1 MDLIRRTVLVAAA
14 IILAIISVAPLL
26 AAFKI

>member
-1 MDLIRRTVLVAAA
+1 MDTIRRIVLIAAA
-14 IILAIISVAPLL
+14 IILAVISVAPLL

>member
-1 MDLIRRTVLVAAA
+1 MDTIRRIVLIAAA
-14 IILAIISVAPLL
+14 MILAVISVAPLL